1 MNRITKYFQH
11 NIPNIKDFFKYVGP
25 GFIITVGFIDPGNW
39 ATNIQAGATY
49 GYTLLWVVSLS
60 TIILIILQYNA
71 SKLGIVSGKCIAEAL
86 TSTYSTKVS
95 KTILFSGL
103 IATIA
108 TILAELLGGAIAL
121 QMMFNLPIYLGTI
134 IITIITLFLIFSNT
148 YDRIEGIIIGFIS
161 IIGLSFIAELAIAN
175 VDWLQVSSNI
185 IVPTFDQSAIIIIMG
200 IIGAVVM
207 PHNLFLHS
215 EFIQSRKWKENDDE
229 SLRKQLKLA
238 KTDTVVSMLV
248 GWAINSA
255 MIVLAATTFYKAGIV
270 VTELAQAQQ
279 LLIPMLG
286 KTAAGVFALALLFSG
301 IASSITAGMCGGVI
315 NAGMNNEE
323 FNINDRHTSI
333 GVIMCVLVAATLIL
347 FISNPFDGLIYSQV
361 FLSIQLPITIISL
374 IKLTNNK
381 SIMNNFINST
391 KEKILLYSCAF
402 IIILLNIILLFLTL
416 FNN

>member
-1 MNRITKYFQH
+1 MNRVSKYFQH

-25 GFIITVGFIDPGNW
+25 GFIVTVGFIDPGNW

-60 TIILIILQYNA
+60 TLILIILQYNA
-71 SKLGIVSGKCIAEAL
+71 SKLGIVSGKCLAEAL
-86 TSTYSTKVS
+86 TSTYPKKVS
-95 KTILFSGL
+95 RTILITGM

-121 QMMFNLPIYLGTI
+121 QMIFNLPIYIGTI
-134 IITIITLFLIFSNT
+134 IITIITLFLIFTNT
-148 YDRIEGIIIGFIS
+148 YNRIEGIIIGFIS
-161 IIGLSFIAELAIAN
+161 IIGLSFIVELMIAN
-175 VDWLQVSSNI
+175 VDWFQVSSHTF
-185 IVPTFDQSAIIIIMG
+185 VPTFDQSAIIIIMG

-215 EFIQSRKWKENDDE
+215 EFIQSRKWEKNDDE
-229 SLRKQLKLA
+229 SLKKQLKLA
-238 KTDTVVSMLV
+238 KTDTIVSMVV

-255 MIVLAATTFYKAGIV
+255 MIILAATTFYKAGII

-279 LLIPMLG
+279 LLIPLLG

-315 NAGMNNEE
+315 NAGMFEEE

-333 GVIMCVLVAATLIL
+333 GVIGCVLIAALSIL

-361 FLSIQLPITIISL
+361 FLSIQLPITILSL

-381 SIMNNFINST
+381 DLMKNFSNNK
-391 KEKILLYSCAF
+391 KEKILLYSSAF
-402 IIILLNIILLFLTL
+402 IIILLNIVLLALTI
-416 FNN
+416 FN